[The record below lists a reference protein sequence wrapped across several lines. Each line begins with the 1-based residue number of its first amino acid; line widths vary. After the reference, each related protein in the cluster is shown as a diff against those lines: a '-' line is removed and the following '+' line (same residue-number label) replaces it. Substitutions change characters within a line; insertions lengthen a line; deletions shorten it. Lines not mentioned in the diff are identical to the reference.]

1 MGDVK
6 GLYKKADDNPDF
18 KMTGVHKDAPY
29 EPPKD
34 PEIHIDGGSLTVD
47 QSVHVILDYLTEKGF
62 LPSEPEDEEVGAKS
76 IEEAGSESA
85 EEGDASD
92 SESAEEVH
100 ASDSESAEEV
110 LASDSESAEE
120 VHASD
125 SESAEDEVARTVTKK
140 TSFPSLSSTKK
151 AVFNV
156 STKNTV
162 KDDDEESADD
172 SAEIVA
178 TEDDT
183 VAFE

>member
-29 EPPKD
+29 GPPKD

-85 EEGDASD
+85 EEVDASD

-100 ASDSESAEEV
+100 
-110 LASDSESAEE
+110 ASDSESAEE

-140 TSFPSLSSTKK
+140 TSFPSRSSTKK

>member
-85 EEGDASD
+85 EEVDASD

-110 LASDSESAEE
+110 DASDSESAEE
-120 VHASD
+120 
-125 SESAEDEVARTVTKK
+125 EVARTVTKK
-140 TSFPSLSSTKK
+140 TSFPSRSSTKK

>member
-6 GLYKKADDNPDF
+6 GLYKKADDNPDL

-62 LPSEPEDEEVGAKS
+62 LPSEPEDEEVGA
-76 IEEAGSESA
+76 ESA
-85 EEGDASD
+85 EEVDASD
-92 SESAEEVH
+92 SESAEEVD

-125 SESAEDEVARTVTKK
+125 SESAEEVDASDSESAEEVLASDSAKSAEDEV
-140 TSFPSLSSTKK
+140 
-151 AVFNV
+151 
-156 STKNTV
+156 
-162 KDDDEESADD
+162 
-172 SAEIVA
+172 
-178 TEDDT
+178 
-183 VAFE
+183 

>member
-29 EPPKD
+29 GPPKD

-85 EEGDASD
+85 EEVDASG
-92 SESAEEVH
+92 
-100 ASDSESAEEV
+100 
-110 LASDSESAEE
+110 SESAEE

-140 TSFPSLSSTKK
+140 TSFPSRSSTKK

>member
-85 EEGDASD
+85 EEVDASDSAKSTEEVHASD
-92 SESAEEVH
+92 SESSEEVDTSDSESVEEVH
-100 ASDSESAEEV
+100 ASDSESAEE
-110 LASDSESAEE
+110 
-120 VHASD
+120 
-125 SESAEDEVARTVTKK
+125 EVARTVTKK
-140 TSFPSLSSTKK
+140 TSFPSRSSTKK

-172 SAEIVA
+172 SA
-178 TEDDT
+178 
-183 VAFE
+183 

>member
-85 EEGDASD
+85 EEVDASD
-92 SESAEEVH
+92 SESAEEVD
-100 ASDSESAEEV
+100 ASDSESVEE
-110 LASDSESAEE
+110 
-120 VHASD
+120 
-125 SESAEDEVARTVTKK
+125 EVARTVTKK
-140 TSFPSLSSTKK
+140 TSFPSRSSTKK

-156 STKNTV
+156 STK
-162 KDDDEESADD
+162 
-172 SAEIVA
+172 
-178 TEDDT
+178 
-183 VAFE
+183 